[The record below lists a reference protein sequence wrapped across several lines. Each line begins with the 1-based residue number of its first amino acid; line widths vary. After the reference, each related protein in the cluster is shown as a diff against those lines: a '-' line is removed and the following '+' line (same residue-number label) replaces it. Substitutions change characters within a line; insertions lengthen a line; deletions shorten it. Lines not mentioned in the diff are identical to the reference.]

1 MNDFADCVALVTGA
15 SRGIGRA
22 TALAFAREGAHVIVN
37 FRKDAAGAQDTVAQ
51 IVQAGGQA
59 TALQADVS
67 QVAELGRMV
76 DHVEG
81 DIGPIAVLVNNA
93 GAVDRTPFLDVTLEQ
108 LDAVLDTNIRGVY
121 YLSQLVARK
130 MAVRRKG
137 AIIHVTSILAQQ
149 TIPGRTAY
157 AASKG
162 ALESLT
168 RAMALDLAPYQ
179 IRVNA
184 VAPGLIRTEML
195 LSGLPGEAFIQDL
208 QRFIPFKRFGEP
220 EELARAIVFLA
231 SPAASYISGAL
242 IPVDAGLRVMEA
254 GPR

>member
-37 FRKDAAGAQDTVAQ
+37 FRKDASGAQDTVAQ
-51 IVQAGGQA
+51 IAQAGGHA
-59 TALQADVS
+59 TALQADIS
-67 QVAELGRMV
+67 QIADLERMV
-76 DHVEG
+76 DQVEG
-81 DIGPIAVLVNNA
+81 EIGPIAVLVNNA

-108 LDAVLDTNIRGVY
+108 LDAVLDTNIRGIY

-130 MAVRRKG
+130 MAVRRRG

-195 LSGLPGEAFIQDL
+195 LSGLPGEAFIEDL
-208 QRFIPFKRFGEP
+208 QHFIPFKRFGEP
-220 EELARAIVFLA
+220 EELAEAIVFLA

-242 IPVDAGLRVMEA
+242 IPVDAGLRVLEA

>member
-1 MNDFADCVALVTGA
+1 
-15 SRGIGRA
+15 
-22 TALAFAREGAHVIVN
+22 
-37 FRKDAAGAQDTVAQ
+37 
-51 IVQAGGQA
+51 
-59 TALQADVS
+59 
-67 QVAELGRMV
+67 
-76 DHVEG
+76 
-81 DIGPIAVLVNNA
+81 
-93 GAVDRTPFLDVTLEQ
+93 VTLEQ